1 MKTDNRRE
9 ARDGDTRPS
18 GPTLDCSLT
27 VNAVL
32 AHFPSTFRVFNR
44 FGVDTCCSGVL
55 TVEDAALANGID
67 AAALCGALREAL
79 FV

>member
-1 MKTDNRRE
+1 MKTEITSDTR
-9 ARDGDTRPS
+9 AGDTRAT

-55 TVEDAALANGID
+55 TVEDAARANGID
-67 AAALCGALREAL
+67 EAALCGALREAL

>member
-1 MKTDNRRE
+1 MNDDRRNAPRTE
-9 ARDGDTRPS
+9 VPYASSPE
-18 GPTLDCSLT
+18 LDCSLT

-32 AHFPSTFRVFNR
+32 AHFPSTWRVFNR

-55 TVEDAALANGID
+55 TVEDAATANGVD
-67 AAALCGALREAL
+67 RAALCGALHEAL

>member
-1 MKTDNRRE
+1 MTQDDGL
-9 ARDGDTRPS
+9 ARQADGMRVGRID
-18 GPTLDCSLT
+18 LDCSLT

-55 TVEDAALANGID
+55 TVEDAARANGVD
-67 AAALCGALREAL
+67 AVALCGALREAA

>member
-1 MKTDNRRE
+1 MKQDDIFHRQAVGAGADRSE
-9 ARDGDTRPS
+9 
-18 GPTLDCSLT
+18 LDCSLT

-55 TVEDAALANGID
+55 TVEDAARANGVD
-67 AAALCGALREAL
+67 AVALCGALREAA